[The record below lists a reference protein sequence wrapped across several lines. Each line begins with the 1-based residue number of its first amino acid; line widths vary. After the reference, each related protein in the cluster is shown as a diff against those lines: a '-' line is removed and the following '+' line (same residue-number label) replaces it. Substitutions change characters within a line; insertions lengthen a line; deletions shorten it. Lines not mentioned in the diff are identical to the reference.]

1 MNDGIII
8 IITTILFP
16 HLSSS
21 VLYHNI
27 INSGPV
33 VLTLTKLPAR
43 KDAVTEGVWYFSI
56 SNCNPLIRLCPGL
69 CWLTVAGSRVP
80 EIRLQSES
88 ELHLAPETDRVG
100 GCGATITDLKVGSK
114 GYIRSPGY
122 PADYPA
128 DVKCTWWLKSKGNGR
143 ISLTCNDVR

>member
-1 MNDGIII
+1 MIT
-8 IITTILFP
+8 TTILLP
-16 HLSSS
+16 HLSGS
-21 VLYHNI
+21 VLYYII
-27 INSGPV
+27 INTPLG
-33 VLTLTKLPAR
+33 LTLPPDPAR
-43 KDAVTEGVWYFSI
+43 KDGVIAVTEDLWYFSI
-56 SNCNPLIRLCPGL
+56 SNRSALTLCPGL
-69 CWLTVAGSRVP
+69 CWLTVSGSRVSE

-100 GCGATITDLKVGSK
+100 GCGATLTDLQVGSR